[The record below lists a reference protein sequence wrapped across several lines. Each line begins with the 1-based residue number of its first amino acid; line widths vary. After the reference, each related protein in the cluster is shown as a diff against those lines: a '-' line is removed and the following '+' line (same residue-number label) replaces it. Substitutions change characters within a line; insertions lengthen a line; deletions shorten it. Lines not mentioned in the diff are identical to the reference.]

1 MVLNRFILLYFI
13 FFVSCNTYNNQ
24 KQFYYS
30 KVISFHTSSSTR
42 KSLEY
47 IPDSLAFVLDEKLSE
62 YEEKRPYGFY
72 LDTIFGSVS
81 YIKYNGFYDFDS
93 IKRVKNLDEFFLN
106 HIESKKIIEKAK
118 DKNHFMHI
126 SCTNTNNNNN
136 EVFLDRNETVK
147 AIYKIDT
154 LKNKNEVTDIVLKLI
169 FYKKSNFK
177 WIMYDKIVIDDY
189 FENTIECINVFKS
202 KGYKSP
208 IIYIS
213 TYRDWMSNGWEKEY
227 LIIPSDDK
235 KGKISYLKIE

>member
-1 MVLNRFILLYFI
+1 MVLNRFLLLYFI
-13 FFVSCNTYNNQ
+13 VFVSCITYKNQ

-30 KVISFHTSSSTR
+30 KVISFNTSSSTR

-47 IPDSLAFVLDEKLSE
+47 LPDSVAFVLDEKLSE
-62 YEEKRPYGFY
+62 YEEKRPSGFY

-81 YIKYNGFYDFDS
+81 YVKYNGFYDFDS
-93 IKRVKNLDEFFLN
+93 IKKVKNLDEFFLN

-126 SCTNTNNNNN
+126 SCTNTDNNKN
-136 EVFLDRNETVK
+136 EVFLDRNKTTK

-154 LKNKNEVTDIVLKLI
+154 LKNKNEVTDIVLNLI
-169 FYKKSNFK
+169 FYKKSNIK

-189 FENTIECINVFKS
+189 FENTIDCVNAFECKS
-202 KGYKSP
+202 YNSP
-208 IIYIS
+208 VIYIS
-213 TYRDWMSNGWEKEY
+213 SSRDWMSNGWKKEY

-235 KGKISYLKIE
+235 KEQINYLKIE